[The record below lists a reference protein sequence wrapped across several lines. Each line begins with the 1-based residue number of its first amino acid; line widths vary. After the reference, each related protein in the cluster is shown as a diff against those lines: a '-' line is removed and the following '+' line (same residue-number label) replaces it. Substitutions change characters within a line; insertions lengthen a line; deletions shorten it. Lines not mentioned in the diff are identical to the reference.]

1 LSSLETHP
9 KLISISSKI
18 DYQTSKK
25 SRRKILPVER
35 QFFIGQKSRKMMQK
49 FEFSQVVFD
58 VCLFFFFLSTDC

>member
-1 LSSLETHP
+1 
-9 KLISISSKI
+9 LISITSKI

-58 VCLFFFFLSTDC
+58 VCLVFFLSTDC